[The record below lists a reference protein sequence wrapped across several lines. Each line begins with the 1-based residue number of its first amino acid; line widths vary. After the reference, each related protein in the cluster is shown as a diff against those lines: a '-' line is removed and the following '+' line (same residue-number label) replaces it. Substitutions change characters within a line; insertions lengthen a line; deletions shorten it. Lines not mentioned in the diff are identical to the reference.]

1 MLDLEDFLPYRL
13 SVLSNRISQGIASTY
28 DQRFGLSVTE
38 WRVIAI
44 LGRYPGIS
52 ATEVARRSAM
62 DKVAISRAVRTL
74 LESGRLLREDS
85 TRDRRAKH
93 LWLSEAGQSVYDGI
107 VPLALD
113 YERQLLGAL
122 STGERE
128 ALDRIIAT
136 LESAAEQAHD
146 APG

>member
-74 LESGRLLREDS
+74 LESGRLRREDS

-93 LWLSEAGQSVYDGI
+93 LWLSKAGQSVYNRI

-113 YERQLLGAL
+113 YEQRLVDAL
-122 STGERE
+122 SDDERR
-128 ALDRIIAT
+128 ALDRILVRLEAAT
-136 LESAAEQAHD
+136 GTTGEGPD
-146 APG
+146 